1 MKMTIAQWFLL
12 QKGFIAWMG
21 VT

>member
-12 QKGFIAWMG
+12 EKGFIAWMG

>member
-1 MKMTIAQWFLL
+1 MEMTIAQWFLL
-12 QKGFIAWMG
+12 EEGFIAWMG